1 MPARAAASY
10 RRCVLPTMGALLF
23 TAVVSGAD
31 GPGAHA
37 AEVARQTLAREL
49 GIAPDG
55 VRVLTVS
62 AAQWPD
68 TSLGCPRKGTQY
80 SPVVTSG
87 YRVVLEA
94 RGSTYAV
101 HVAGPRA
108 TLCAGSAAEP
118 RIAAAA
124 RLAELAR
131 RDLAAR
137 LGIDADAVKTTSVR
151 PQSWPDAS
159 LGCPEP
165 GRSYA
170 QVVTPGFLIE
180 LAAEGKTYRY
190 HSDLKRVVPCD

>member
-1 MPARAAASY
+1 
-10 RRCVLPTMGALLF
+10 MGALLF

-68 TSLGCPRKGTQY
+68 TSLGCPRQGTQV

-87 YRVVLEA
+87 HRVVLEA

-108 TLCAGSAAEP
+108 VLCAGSAAEP
-118 RIAAAA
+118 RIMAAT
-124 RLAELAR
+124 RLADLAR
-131 RDLAAR
+131 QDLATR
-137 LGIDADAVKTTSVR
+137 LGIDPAAVKIASVQPR
-151 PQSWPDAS
+151 SWPDAS

-170 QVVTPGFLIE
+170 QVVTAGFLIE
-180 LAAEGKTYRY
+180 LEAQGRTYRY
-190 HSDLKRVVPCD
+190 HSDRKRIVPCDTADR